1 MTGPGRVVVLATPG
15 RSTNAVVNRLAEH
28 FADVRLVLEEPE
40 GRWLFVRRRARRLG
54 WRKVIGQL
62 AFIAGCAPVLE
73 RLGATRVAEI
83 AAEHGLS
90 FATPTVE
97 TTRITS
103 VNDPSTA
110 ALVASLEPD
119 AVVLNGTRIVTG
131 TALEGFGVITLN
143 IHAGITP
150 AYRGVHGGYW
160 ALAHDDPDRCGVTL
174 YVVDPGVDTGP
185 VVGQARV
192 HPTVRDGYATLPALQ
207 VATALP
213 MLVAA
218 LTRLVEG
225 HTLPAVPAGG
235 ESRQWYHPT
244 IWEYARHRIRR
255 GLR

>member
-1 MTGPGRVVVLATPG
+1 MTGQGRVVVLATPG
-15 RSTNAVVNRLAEH
+15 RSTNAVVNRLAAH

-40 GRWLFVRRRARRLG
+40 GRWLFVRRRAKRLG
-54 WRKVIGQL
+54 WRKVFGQVVFL
-62 AFIAGCAPVLE
+62 VGVAPLLE
-73 RLGATRVAEI
+73 RAGAARI
-83 AAEHGLS
+83 ADIAREYGLS

-97 TTRITS
+97 TTRVAS

-110 ALVASLEPD
+110 AMVAALEPH
-119 AVVLNGTRIVTG
+119 AVVLNGTRIVKSS
-131 TALEGFGVITLN
+131 ALEAFGTITLN

-160 ALAHDDPDRCGVTL
+160 ALACDDRERCGVTL
-174 YVVDPGVDTGP
+174 HVVDPGVDTGP

-192 HPTVRDGYATLPALQ
+192 EPAQRDGYATLPTLQ
-207 VATALP
+207 AAIALP
-213 MLVAA
+213 MLVDA

-225 HTLPAVPAGG
+225 QPLAAVPAAG

-244 IWEYARHRIRR
+244 IWEYARYRAQR